1 MTFQKGVPNPVGRPR
16 GSSYKT
22 ELFMTGVMPR
32 RMEICQLVIDN
43 AFAGD
48 TKCLLFLAERLF
60 PGVKDLAVQFSLPD
74 TVKEED
80 LFRLGEDVIRLI
92 GDGSITPEQGQIIT
106 NTIKT
111 HRDSLVIKQLI
122 DQVKGL
128 NDKVEKLEK

>member
-1 MTFQKGVPNPVGRPR
+1 
-16 GSSYKT
+16 
-22 ELFMTGVMPR
+22 MTGVMPR

-43 AFAGD
+43 ALNGD

-60 PGVKDLAVQFSLPD
+60 PGVKDLAVQFSLPE

-92 GDGSITPEQGQIIT
+92 GDGSITPDQGQIIT

-111 HRDSLVIKQLI
+111 HRDSLVIKSLI